1 MGMILLRKKH
11 NFLTGA
17 AVMAA
22 ASVLCKILS
31 AVFKIPLDRFFLH
44 EEGIAVFQS
53 VCSVYNVFLAFCITG
68 IPIALSSLVA
78 SSDEKTA
85 ADLRKSTFYSVTAVC
100 GVCAVLLFLFADNA
114 AVFLSGGGSAL
125 SGAAIRVAAPAILFM
140 GVIAAQRGFFQGS
153 GDMRPSALSQI
164 AESFTKATLGTLF
177 CALTIKKGIEYGAA
191 GAMAGVAL
199 GTVFSAL
206 VLLLCH
212 KKNKSEKGSF
222 KPKLAMQ
229 VLRLS
234 LPVTLG
240 AFGFTAVILCDTLTV
255 PNILAACK
263 VAEIERLRLF
273 GYLTRANTIYNLPA
287 TIITAV
293 TASIVPFVSAS
304 AGNKEKLSESLFKSV
319 KLLFIIAV
327 PCGFG
332 LILFAP
338 QVLSLVYSSAEHYGL
353 LALIGA
359 LVLIIPYIQ
368 ATTATLQAIGKVY
381 KPIMATF
388 VAILIK
394 LALNF
399 ILIPRIGIEGAPA
412 STAIA
417 FTVAFILNTKMLSKN
432 LPIRAFAV
440 FMAKVFLCGGI
451 SCGAAKLLY
460 NIHPAI
466 YMLPVCILVAATI
479 YFGSVVLSRTVTKA
493 DIKGL

>member
-1 MGMILLRKKH
+1 MILLRKKH

-85 ADLRKSTFYSVTAVC
+85 ADLRKSTFFSVTAVC
-100 GVCAVLLFLFADNA
+100 AVFAALLFLFAEKI

-125 SGAAIRVAAPAILFM
+125 TSLAIRACSPAILFM
-140 GVIAAQRGFFQGS
+140 GIVAAQRGFFQGV

-177 CALTIKKGIEYGAA
+177 CALAIKKGIEFGAA

-199 GTVFSAL
+199 GTVLSAM
-206 VLLLCH
+206 VLLLCSR
-212 KKNKSEKGSF
+212 KNKSEKGNFSL
-222 KPKLAMQ
+222 PLATK

-255 PNILAACK
+255 PNILAFCK
-263 VAEIERLRLF
+263 TPEIERLRLF

-304 AGNKEKLSESLFKSV
+304 SESAEKLSESLFKSV
-319 KLLFIIAV
+319 KLLFVIAV

-338 QVLSLVYSSAEHYGL
+338 QVLDLIYSSKEHYGL
-353 LALIGA
+353 LALIG
-359 LVLIIPYIQ
+359 VIILIVPYVQ

-381 KPIMATF
+381 KPIMATLA
-388 VAILIK
+388 AILIK

-399 ILIPRIGIEGAPA
+399 VLIPKIGIEGAPA

-417 FTVAFILNTKMLSKN
+417 FLVAFILNTKMLSKN
-432 LPIRAFAV
+432 LPFRKFSV
-440 FMAKVFLCGGI
+440 FMLKVILCGAF

-460 NIHPAI
+460 NLHPTI
-466 YMLPVCILVAATI
+466 YMLLISIMVAAVL
-479 YFGSVVLSRTVTKA
+479 YFGSIFISRTVTKE
-493 DIKGL
+493 DIKSL